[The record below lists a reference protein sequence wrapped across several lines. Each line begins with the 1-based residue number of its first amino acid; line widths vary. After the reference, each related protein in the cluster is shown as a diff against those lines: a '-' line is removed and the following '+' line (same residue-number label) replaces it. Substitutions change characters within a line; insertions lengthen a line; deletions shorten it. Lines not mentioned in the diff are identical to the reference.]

1 MRRSL
6 GFQRAL
12 RFRGLLPCGPWVAVP
27 LLVGGS
33 ILAAPFV
40 PVSCLHA
47 SGLAAQSTE
56 AATETATEG
65 TKTLATE
72 PVTRRGTEP
81 AVGEGRGADRWAD
94 QVVWTAGVLQRVLA
108 ERDYPGVLV
117 LAALN
122 RVAGPEMAS
131 TPDELEALTVSLAAP
146 PLDRCRALRD
156 PVEGTLCSLEV
167 LTPLVP
173 PAVGRGLAEE
183 GARLVAHYLRPGEDV
198 PPGVGG
204 VPGAPRFGG
213 EGVRLS
219 LLQEFAEEALTEAW
233 RLQDQTL
240 DFASL
245 VERAAGF
252 SPGMGAEEVLARAPG
267 LQALARQHP
276 ALASFGGTL
285 GHALEGAARD
295 GDTILLEYQEFL
307 GSITGSARALLGEGV
322 GVGAQAR
329 SVTEWATQRSFVY
342 LASRSATLSALDG
355 AVGERIRTVGNAA
368 VDLRREG
375 GAFRA
380 NLLDMGQQ
388 AAVLAL
394 SGNVFAMAAGV
405 ASFFELTPGA
415 LGGNAAGE
423 IRALRGTVDALRE
436 EMEVGFQEM
445 DGRLDEVFEV
455 LDSRFGTLEGLVA
468 ANHSEVQGQ
477 LRSLQ
482 EGLSALAHRM
492 DRMESNLTAYMQ
504 AGFDREY
511 SRTLVRCLEHRERH
525 LPPFDR
531 MEFPVFSECLTDFRV
546 RGAQDARDALL
557 VDRTTPVD
565 DLSVAE
571 ALSDPSPE
579 NLARRLP
586 LLARVADQRFNY
598 PGLQGGRGGANPV
611 EWAVASQA
619 YLTMLQDWPE
629 LARSVAPGDL
639 EALLATGLEVQAILQ
654 GVVADRATGESGVLL
669 NRVLAYYEDRV
680 VELTDEADRLATR
693 HQQAQLRRA
702 DPASLLT
709 HLQAASSARPTLE
722 VPRWVAGS
730 VPQEVRTAAVLAL
743 NEPVLVYRTI
753 TADSVSHENFRR
765 RFLFFGKR
773 HDRFTFTRTRM
784 EVELRLG
791 GAANGGGAG
800 RASGDVVLAR
810 YQVAGRQ
817 VLHRVEEVA
826 GGETSENVRSRRE
839 PIPDP
844 VGHFL
849 EEIWPT
855 LAEEPGAWSVAP
867 PRPDLLRELEEQI
880 EGELRRYESA
890 SLNRVFTSV
899 CQEGSVA
906 VPGAGAPG
914 AGVPGA
920 APDGPGAE
928 LAGEDRDSALRMRQA
943 LQGLSS
949 ARLLLGAYVRLA
961 LPASAQGDAVLR
973 ELLYGPDGL
982 LDRRVVCGAVA
993 AGESPLRVVWLEEE
1007 PRVRAERLSDALSE
1021 ALEWEAGGP
1030 EVASTVDST
1039 VQQLRAAIRIQHL
1052 RARVARAE
1060 GTVPRTGGR

>member
-1 MRRSL
+1 MRRL
-6 GFQRAL
+6 PVFQRPA
-12 RFRGLLPCGPWVAVP
+12 RFHGRLAILLHLAV
-27 LLVGGS
+27 GM
-33 ILAAPFV
+33 ILAAPSLPASSL
-40 PVSCLHA
+40 PVS
-47 SGLAAQSTE
+47 GLLAQST
-56 AATETATEG
+56 APAT
-65 TKTLATE
+65 
-72 PVTRRGTEP
+72 
-81 AVGEGRGADRWAD
+81 GEERGADRGAD

-122 RVAGPEMAS
+122 RMAGPEMAA
-131 TPDELEALTVSLAAP
+131 TPDELEALTGGLGAP

-173 PAVGRGLAEE
+173 PAMGRGLAEE

-219 LLQEFAEEALTEAW
+219 LLQDFAEEALAEAW
-233 RLQDQTL
+233 RLQDRTL
-240 DFASL
+240 GFPSL
-245 VERAAGF
+245 VEQAVGL
-252 SPGMGAEEVLARAPG
+252 SPGMSGEEVLARVPG
-267 LQALARQHP
+267 LQALTLQHP
-276 ALASFGGTL
+276 ALASFGGTFTEAL
-285 GHALEGAARD
+285 GGMARD
-295 GDTILLEYQEFL
+295 SEMVLMEYQEFL

-322 GVGAQAR
+322 GAGAQAR
-329 SVTEWATQRSFVY
+329 SATEWATQRSFVY
-342 LASRSATLSALDG
+342 LASRSATLSFLDG
-355 AVGERIRTVGNAA
+355 AVAERIRTVGNAA

-380 NLLDMGQQ
+380 NLLEMGQQ

-415 LGGNAAGE
+415 LGGSAAGE
-423 IRALRGTVDALRE
+423 VRALRGTVDALRA

-445 DGRLDEVFEV
+445 DVRLDEVFEV

-482 EGLSALAHRM
+482 EGLSALALRM

-586 LLARVADQRFNY
+586 LLARVADQRFSY

-654 GVVADRATGESGVLL
+654 GMVADRVTGESGVLM
-669 NRVLAYYEDRV
+669 NRVLAYYEARV
-680 VELTDEADRLATR
+680 VELTEEADRLATR

-709 HLQAASSARPTLE
+709 HIQPEASARPTLE

-743 NEPVLVYRTI
+743 NEPTLVYRTM
-753 TADSVSHENFRR
+753 TADSVSRENFRR

-791 GAANGGGAG
+791 GDANGGAAG
-800 RASGDVVLAR
+800 RQDGGGLLAR

-844 VGHFL
+844 EGHFL
-849 EEIWPT
+849 DEIWPT
-855 LAEEPGAWSVAP
+855 LADEPAVWSISP
-867 PRPDLLRELEEQI
+867 PRSDLLRELEERI
-880 EGELRRYESA
+880 EGELRRYESV

-899 CQEGSVA
+899 CQEGPA
-906 VPGAGAPG
+906 AALPGAGAPG
-914 AGVPGA
+914 ATPGGVAG
-920 APDGPGAE
+920 E

-943 LQGLSS
+943 LEGLTA
-949 ARLLLGAYVRLA
+949 ARLLLGSYVRLA
-961 LPASAQGDAVLR
+961 LPASAQEDAVLR

-982 LDRRVVCGAVA
+982 LDRRVVCSAVA

-1007 PRVRAERLSDALSE
+1007 PRVRAERLSEALSQ
-1021 ALEWEAGGP
+1021 ALEREAGGP
-1030 EVASTVDST
+1030 EVVSTVDST
-1039 VQQLRAAIRIQHL
+1039 VQQLRAAIRIQQL
-1052 RARVARAE
+1052 RAQVARRE
-1060 GTVPRTGGR
+1060 GTAPRTGGR